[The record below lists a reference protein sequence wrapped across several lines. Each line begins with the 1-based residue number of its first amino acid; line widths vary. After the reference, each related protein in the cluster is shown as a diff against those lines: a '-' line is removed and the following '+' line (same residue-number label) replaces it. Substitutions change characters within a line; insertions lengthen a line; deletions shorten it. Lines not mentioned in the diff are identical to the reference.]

1 MTDSQ
6 TKVFSRVT
14 PPDEPVRE
22 GETIRLDRAAIA
34 RSVSEAEKETAA
46 KEPEAPQKKRG
57 LFSRLGKKDQQAE
70 QTADDDDLY
79 E

>member
-14 PPDEPVRE
+14 PPDEPAKE

-34 RSVSEAEKETAA
+34 RSVSEAEKEAQA
-46 KEPEAPQKKRG
+46 EEAPQKKRG
-57 LFSRLGKKDQQAE
+57 LFSRLGHRDSQPE